1 MQNIVSKIFF
11 AMLTVV
17 VWAYLVTEV
26 SLGLAYPTAV

>member
-1 MQNIVSKIFF
+1 MQNIVSEIVF
-11 AMLTVV
+11 AMLIVV